1 MRKFLLAA
9 VAAAAIASPAA
20 ARDGTGYVGAD
31 LGAML
36 AEDTKLDFDND
47 TLFINNAVAVDYG
60 LGFDIGL
67 VGGYDFGMVRAEF
80 DLGYKHAG
88 ANEVVLGQG
97 VCTTAQNCV
106 LDADGDASVLSAM
119 ANVILDFG
127 DENGITGF
135 IGLGAGMARVGIDT
149 DFSGTFPN
157 TPVTGFGVD
166 DDDTALAGQIIAR
179 QREYGCRS
187 EVSLLQ
193 HAEAEVLRRHRPSG
207 RPLALAQPAGVAD
220 LQLLLASAAASA
232 AAPAASAA
240 SRDADVPGRIGDPGD
255 RRLPGSAA
263 SASAAAAGAR
273 ARLSERAQENSRSG
287 ATRAGFFYAFEFR
300 SASRATGTA
309 GRARRIRDYRAA
321 ATGLT

>member
-1 MRKFLLAA
+1 
-9 VAAAAIASPAA
+9 
-20 ARDGTGYVGAD
+20 
-31 LGAML
+31 
-36 AEDTKLDFDND
+36 
-47 TLFINNAVAVDYG
+47 
-60 LGFDIGL
+60 
-67 VGGYDFGMVRAEF
+67 
-80 DLGYKHAG
+80 
-88 ANEVVLGQG
+88 VLGQG

-127 DENGITGF
+127 DENGITDSSAWCGY
-135 IGLGAGMARVGIDT
+135 GSGRYRHRLLGHV
-149 DFSGTFPN
+149 PN

-166 DDDTALAGQIIAR
+166 DDDTALAGQIIAGLR
-179 QREYGCRS
+179 MPVSENMDAGLKYRYFNTQKLKFSDGTDHLEGHWRS
-187 EVSLLQ
+187 HSLLVSLTYNFYS
-193 HAEAEVLRRHRPSG
+193 P
-207 RPLALAQPAGVAD
+207 
-220 LQLLLASAAASA
+220 AASA

-309 GRARRIRDYRAA
+309 GRAAGSGIIAPRRR
-321 ATGLT
+321 G